1 MADMESAHAV
11 EIRAYGSPDVLVYQ
25 PVGLSPL
32 GPGEVRIRTIAAAV
46 NHTDLKIRS
55 GAWPVR
61 KPGPFPYVPG
71 VEVVGTVSEI
81 GTAVSGWAIGQPA
94 ISMMQG
100 LGGVRAERP
109 GGYADFV
116 TVDADAL
123 APVPAS
129 VDPLAMAALG
139 LVAVTAFEGLRR
151 AGPLRG
157 KRVLV
162 TGAAGGVGSA
172 ATVIAR
178 ALGASVVGVVARTGQ
193 AQYVRALGAQD
204 VVVAERGRPPALSPA
219 SVDAVLD
226 SVGGPLF
233 GPCVQALRDNGAL
246 VLVGAVG
253 GGDVGFDAWHL
264 IRPVTLTG
272 YSSETLDGPALRV
285 AIASLAGWLQAR
297 AIAVPEFTT
306 MPLARAAHA
315 HRLLEAGG
323 LRGRVL
329 LTPQASP

>member
-11 EIRAYGSPDVLVYQ
+11 QIRAYGSPDVLVYQ

-71 VEVVGTVSEI
+71 VE
-81 GTAVSGWAIGQPA
+81 AIGQPA

-272 YSSETLDGPALRV
+272 YSSETLDGPALRAAV
-285 AIASLAGWLQAR
+285 ASLAGWLQAR

-306 MPLARAAHA
+306 IPLARAAHA

-329 LTPQASP
+329 LTRQASP